1 MENEITRLLQ
11 EIKAKTGW
19 SEPVIAQRIGTSQP
33 TVNRILNGQGECKSR
48 TYKAIQKLHGE
59 AYPPDAK
66 VISEVRTT

>member
-1 MENEITRLLQ
+1 
-11 EIKAKTGW
+11 
-19 SEPVIAQRIGTSQP
+19 
-33 TVNRILNGQGECKSR
+33 LNGQGECKSR